1 MFDAEETIIAILTSV
16 FIYFIESDLVVGVF
30 QRIRY
35 RFFGSFFL
43 LVVLYIFCQLSKASI
58 VVNAQK
64 ISITLMVSELTDYLA
79 ALYF

>member
-1 MFDAEETIIAILTSV
+1 LPLKRLEHLITVSEPQNSTTG
-16 FIYFIESDLVVGVF
+16 VGVL

-35 RFFGSFFL
+35 RFFGSLFL

-64 ISITLMVSELTDYLA
+64 ISMTLMVSELTDYLA